1 MLLLSLIALLFVN
14 YFAYQL
20 TKSNMTDLSNDL
32 SNLTKDLTSNMTG
45 LNGDL
50 TNLNSHIS
58 NLRADMRTKRSFR
71 IISRD
76 QWASKELK
84 PNVADLEKLHLP
96 LEAGVIAHHSGN
108 IGNRCFT
115 IGECVNT
122 LNAILKKQLETLSDI
137 SYNYIIGEDGNIYE
151 GRGTYKGAHTRGNK
165 DGAFPGV
172 SNSNTI
178 GIAILGDFREETPN
192 EIALQAFD
200 SLIKI
205 LRSDGVLKECVTL
218 IAKSDIDGSESPGKK
233 LTEYWAE
240 NSPFWH
246 INCSKLE

>member
-1 MLLLSLIALLFVN
+1 M
-14 YFAYQL
+14 
-20 TKSNMTDLSNDL
+20 
-32 SNLTKDLTSNMTG
+32 
-45 LNGDL
+45 
-50 TNLNSHIS
+50 
-58 NLRADMRTKRSFR
+58 
-71 IISRD
+71 
-76 QWASKELK
+76 
-84 PNVADLEKLHLP
+84 
-96 LEAGVIAHHSGN
+96 
-108 IGNRCFT
+108 
-115 IGECVNT
+115 NT

-151 GRGTYKGAHTRGNK
+151 GRGTYKTGFRYYMIYNLYLQSFKLNGLHRENWIPTENIIFENQAKGAHTRGNK

-178 GIAILGDFREETPN
+178 GIAILGDFRGEFSLSFDQYVYTYSEETPN